1 MYVNHAEFCASGKL
15 TDLRYW
21 LLHQKQKTSARS
33 GSRIVCQNAKGYH
46 HELSR
51 NPTAT
56 DASPDAAKL
65 LRPRSDG
72 GRGSGA
78 YHSRWSNLHPADH
91 AGLQVDPH
99 QMSVVSHNRG
109 GAPVGFITELDAV
122 EAASVIYLR
131 LWCDGPDAQA
141 QVWNDFASGLGPD
154 QGRKALKSFE
164 DLCSLCTRHGRRPLM
179 RHSVQCKCLGAD
191 ESCFANFIATAA
203 IGERED
209 AMLIA
214 TLLVRP
220 DVAPLIASL
229 AADVGHAFMR
239 MRLSAPRD
247 IATHSKETPKTL
259 H

>member
-1 MYVNHAEFCASGKL
+1 MSGP
-15 TDLRYW
+15 
-21 LLHQKQKTSARS
+21 
-33 GSRIVCQNAKGYH
+33 N
-46 HELSR
+46 
-51 NPTAT
+51 
-56 DASPDAAKL
+56 
-65 LRPRSDG
+65 
-72 GRGSGA
+72 
-78 YHSRWSNLHPADH
+78 
-91 AGLQVDPH
+91 
-99 QMSVVSHNRG
+99 HNRG
-109 GAPVGFITELDAV
+109 GAPVGFITELNGI

-154 QGRKALKSFE
+154 QGRKALESFG

-179 RHSVQCKCLGAD
+179 RHAVRCKCLGAD

-203 IGERED
+203 TGERED

-229 AADVGHAFMR
+229 AADVGHAFLR
-239 MRLSAPRD
+239 MRPSAPHTITTQSYD
-247 IATHSKETPKTL
+247 MPKTL